1 MSPIVRNIIFVTGF
15 AAMIL
20 GAARSLA
27 ALPHALHGAGIVAP
41 HGWEEVIVQ
50 SLQACGQMKRPAL
63 GLLVTTLAACA

>member
-1 MSPIVRNIIFVTGF
+1 MSPFVRNVILTAAF

-27 ALPHALHGAGIVAP
+27 ALPHALHGAGVVGP

-50 SLQACGQMKRPAL
+50 SLQACGQ
-63 GLLVTTLAACA
+63 

>member
-1 MSPIVRNIIFVTGF
+1 MSPIVRNIILAAGF

-20 GAARSLA
+20 GAARGLA

-50 SLQACGQMKRPAL
+50 SLEACGQ
-63 GLLVTTLAACA
+63 